1 MKTALPYIDYD
12 LRYPTAAGSTLAIQ
26 QVAVQIWAIPSSASA
41 GQHVRCSNIGD
52 SVLSGPRG
60 ANDEDVFLLRLCRQG
75 GPLMQAPSSTNPPKS
90 AGLARFEGHPDG
102 CALVVYAKR
111 KSSMT
116 NCSVF
121 TPSKV
126 IVDPSLKA
134 ISAPWS
140 PSVKTPE
147 TINAW

>member
-12 LRYPTAAGSTLAIQ
+12 LRYPPAAGSTLAIQ
-26 QVAVQIWAIPSSASA
+26 QVAVRIWAIPSSASA

-60 ANDEDVFLLRLCRQG
+60 PMTKTVSYFIFADRVG
-75 GPLMQAPSSTNPPKS
+75 HSYQAPSSTNPPKS

-102 CALVVYAKR
+102 CALVIYAKR

-147 TINAW
+147 AINAW

>member
-12 LRYPTAAGSTLAIQ
+12 LRYSPAAGSTLAVQ
-26 QVAVQIWAIPSSASA
+26 QVAVRIWAIASSASA
-41 GQHVRCSNIGD
+41 SQHVRCSNIGD
-52 SVLSGPRG
+52 SVLSGPR
-60 ANDEDVFLLRLCRQG
+60 EPMTKTFSYFVFADRVGHSC
-75 GPLMQAPSSTNPPKS
+75 QAPSSTNPPKS

-102 CALVVYAKR
+102 CAPVVYAKR

-147 TINAW
+147 AINAW